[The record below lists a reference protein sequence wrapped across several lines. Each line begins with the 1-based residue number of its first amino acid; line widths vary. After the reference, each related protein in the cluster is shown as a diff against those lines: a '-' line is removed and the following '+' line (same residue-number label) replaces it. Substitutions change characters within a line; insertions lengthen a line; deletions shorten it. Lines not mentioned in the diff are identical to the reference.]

1 MASVFIRVATD
12 GATCLVVTAPVVK
25 LRNPETGEIAKHRET
40 GQPLF
45 AISLVETVD
54 GRAQVLKVT
63 VPEAGLPKNITVGQA
78 VRPLNLT
85 ATPWAR
91 LFNTDQLS
99 EGVLYRADALE
110 AVK

>member
-1 MASVFIRVATD
+1 MPAIAIRVRTD
-12 GATCLVVTAPVVK
+12 GAVYLTVTPPAPK

-45 AISLVETVD
+45 TVSLVETYE

-63 VPEAGLPKNITVGQA
+63 IPENGLPKNLTVGQA
-78 VRPLNLT
+78 VIPVNLT

-91 LFNTDQLS
+91 LFTADQLS
-99 EGVLYRADALE
+99 EGVVYRADVLE
-110 AVK
+110 PVK